1 MSNRVYCWGRLVKV
15 ERPKV
20 EQTLESQLAHA
31 RAKLSEN
38 LTKARRATTLATKW
52 KRRAAKLAG
61 QILEQGATTQART
74 VIQLPGRTRHIELED

>member
-52 KRRAAKLAG
+52 KRRAAKLAT
-61 QILEQGATTQART
+61 QILEQRATAQART